1 MEVSATRQKI
11 DSSQV
16 AQLWADVYNLGR
28 SKTDREETEMNK
40 IAALETLKTN
50 AARQGL
56 TADVARINRMITRL
70 TEQAWK
76 GVGTN

>member
-1 MEVSATRQKI
+1 
-11 DSSQV
+11 
-16 AQLWADVYNLGR
+16 
-28 SKTDREETEMNK
+28 MNK
-40 IAALETLKTN
+40 IATLETMKTN

-56 TADVARINRMITRL
+56 TADVARINRIITRL

>member
-1 MEVSATRQKI
+1 MS
-11 DSSQV
+11 
-16 AQLWADVYNLGR
+16 
-28 SKTDREETEMNK
+28 K
-40 IAALETLKTN
+40 IAALEILKAN

-76 GVGTN
+76 GIGTN